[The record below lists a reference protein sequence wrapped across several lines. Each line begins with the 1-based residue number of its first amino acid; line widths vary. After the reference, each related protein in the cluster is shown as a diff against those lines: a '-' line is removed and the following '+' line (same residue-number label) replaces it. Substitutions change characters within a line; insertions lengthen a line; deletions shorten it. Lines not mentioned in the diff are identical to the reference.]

1 MEVNE
6 NNAVSSACPSISYNS
21 LVDQLVLELGISE
34 PEIVASMKSHTF
46 AEEATVVS
54 ATPARSASK
63 YIDSTQLVKQGS
75 HADIWKV
82 THADGTPPR
91 IRKVLLATDEDIW
104 KEALIQ
110 CFVHRLDPVHTNP
123 FYGFQKHTSV
133 APVDGKSFFY
143 IEMGVLNISLADYMK
158 MYAKKGEN
166 MEAIILPIY
175 KALKR
180 LHACGLEYHGDLHL
194 GNIMYRLGGFP
205 HEPVFI
211 DFERARCRTS
221 DKIIDM
227 KQFPYCRFDTTILLA
242 TLYHACSVKEI
253 KSPFLETL
261 MEPVKKHFMQSG
273 QFRWTAPYE
282 GFGFEPINRY
292 LEGKLDEAVYARGA
306 AATAYEASVAQR
318 VDIED
323 KSFLGKPASHEER
336 MTHDVL
342 MLELSTGLTAMAN
355 EMMAETGR
363 APSPPRGGGA
373 PRGGGGGSSGFYVT
387 RKHRRAGRKLR
398 KERSKTHRS
407 RNKERN

>member
-1 MEVNE
+1 
-6 NNAVSSACPSISYNS
+6 
-21 LVDQLVLELGISE
+21 
-34 PEIVASMKSHTF
+34 
-46 AEEATVVS
+46 
-54 ATPARSASK
+54 
-63 YIDSTQLVKQGS
+63 
-75 HADIWKV
+75 
-82 THADGTPPR
+82 
-91 IRKVLLATDEDIW
+91 
-104 KEALIQ
+104 
-110 CFVHRLDPVHTNP
+110 
-123 FYGFQKHTSV
+123 
-133 APVDGKSFFY
+133 
-143 IEMGVLNISLADYMK
+143 
-158 MYAKKGEN
+158 
-166 MEAIILPIY
+166 
-175 KALKR
+175 
-180 LHACGLEYHGDLHL
+180 
-194 GNIMYRLGGFP
+194 MYRLGGFP

-306 AATAYEASVAQR
+306 AAAAYEASVAQR

-323 KSFLGKPASHEER
+323 KSFLGKPVSHEER
-336 MTHDVL
+336 MTHDV
-342 MLELSTGLTAMAN
+342 LSTGLTAMAN

-363 APSPPRGGGA
+363 APSPPRGGG
-373 PRGGGGGSSGFYVT
+373 GGSSGFFMS
-387 RKHRRAGRKLR
+387 RKHRRAGKKLR
-398 KERSKTHRS
+398 KERSNRRKTRRN

>member
-1 MEVNE
+1 
-6 NNAVSSACPSISYNS
+6 
-21 LVDQLVLELGISE
+21 VDQLGLELGIS
-34 PEIVASMKSHTF
+34 PGIVASLKSYTF

-91 IRKVLLATDEDIW
+91 IRKVLLVTDEDIW

-133 APVDGKSFFY
+133 APVDGKSYFY
-143 IEMGVLNISLADYMK
+143 IEMGVLDISLADYMK
-158 MYAKKGEN
+158 MHAKRGEN

-175 KALKR
+175 MALKR
-180 LHACGLEYHGDLHL
+180 LHACGLEYHGDLHI
-194 GNIMYRLGGFP
+194 GNIMYRRGGFP

-221 DKIIDM
+221 DKIIDT
-227 KQFPYCRFDTTILLA
+227 KQSPYCRFDATVFLA
-242 TLYHACSVKEI
+242 SLYYACSVKEI
-253 KSPFLETL
+253 KSSFLETL
-261 MEPVKKHFMQSG
+261 MEPVKKAFVRSG

-306 AATAYEASVAQR
+306 TAAAYETSIA
-318 VDIED
+318 DIED
-323 KSFLGKPASHEER
+323 KSFLEKPASHEER
-336 MTHDVL
+336 VTHDVL

-355 EMMAETGR
+355 EMMAEAGR
-363 APSPPRGGGA
+363 APSPPRGGG
-373 PRGGGGGSSGFYVT
+373 GGPSGFFMS
-387 RKHRRAGRKLR
+387 RKRRYAGRKLR
-398 KERSKTHRS
+398 KERHKEHRKTRRN